1 MRQQRPRGTTT
12 RESVVQAA
20 LDVVDS
26 VGLEALTIRAV
37 AAAVRAPPMSLYTHF
52 ANKEELINLMYSA
65 VTTRLYID
73 SGCETWQ
80 TELTALGHHIRATL
94 LAHPRWTPIL
104 SRRSAPTVVGVRERV
119 LAMMAANGFT
129 APAALAGLSSLV
141 LSSIG
146 LVLVELTYLEP
157 DGGSTL
163 TGRFNRLKA
172 LFDESKPSD
181 APTTREAFA
190 KAPRFEPASL
200 FDFSV
205 KTLIAGL
212 EQSVA
217 RAGRAW
223 PESPPSEAGSPR

>member
-1 MRQQRPRGTTT
+1 
-12 RESVVQAA
+12 VVQAA
-20 LDVVDS
+20 LDVVDV

-37 AAAVRAPPMSLYTHF
+37 AAAVSAPPMSLYTHF
-52 ANKEELINLMYSA
+52 ANKEQLINLMYSA
-65 VTTRLYID
+65 VSTRLYVD

-119 LAMMAANGFT
+119 LAMMTAHGFT
-129 APAALAGLSSLV
+129 APAALVGLSSLV

-163 TGRFNRLKA
+163 TGRFNRLKS
-172 LFDESKPSD
+172 LFDESKASD

-190 KAPRFEPASL
+190 KAPGFELASL

-205 KTLIAGL
+205 KTLITGL

-217 RAGRAW
+217 ATV
-223 PESPPSEAGSPR
+223 PR